1 MLNPPAPLAAT
12 DGRETM
18 DPVTPSAE
26 VLLEHAQFLRRLARG
41 ILHDADAADDVA
53 EDAIVAALGERPTN
67 LRAWLGK
74 VARHL
79 ALSRRRADTRRDL
92 RERAAARPE
101 ALPSAAE
108 GVARLELQRKVVDA
122 VLALDEPYR
131 SVVVHRFF
139 YDLAPGEIAK
149 RLQVP
154 LETVRTRLRRALEQL
169 RARLDASHGRESWSV
184 ALLAI
189 AAPRKTP
196 LGGILAMSVKSKFV
210 AASVLAL
217 ACVALGVSALAR
229 REGPPP
235 RAPVTQEARRAEPA
249 AVEAAP
255 APSPAPPPVDF
266 AAIDRDRDVFGVV
279 VDADGNPV
287 ANADVRV
294 IRYPAMGVAKGL
306 AQAESVE
313 GPGTMTASDGS
324 FALRV
329 ERGEEV
335 DLRVKARGFVELQRR
350 WCPAGGKVRI
360 LMRKGVSLRVRATGP
375 DGRPLAGAHVVMFK
389 GRAPEMEV
397 AGIYVFLEGLTDERG
412 TCVLGDLLPAREVQV
427 AAWHADMAFPKPA
440 PVQLPATGEAE
451 LELKAEQGRELSGR
465 VTDAATGAPV
475 EGAIVNAYPMVVPF
489 ASFVRT
495 DADGRYR
502 LGGWGSERALFVH
515 ARGYASGREEVGD
528 RSQVDFALNPGVTVT
543 GVVRDVTGAPLA
555 GAFVGAFASDRTEI
569 RETWTDGEGRFELP
583 GVSRA
588 RELVVAKQGFAQVQQ
603 PIGAKEAEIVLG
615 EGYRLEGR
623 VLGADGQPVEGAEV
637 EVTMA
642 TMVSVAGPSRGV
654 PQRYRRHTDDL
665 GRFRF
670 ADLPS
675 GPCRVSARVGE
686 RSIDRDVAIEAS
698 DVADVELR
706 VEAREVG
713 RQFTVQVVDEAGR
726 PVSGV
731 YIRSVYQPQ
740 GRTTDSEGRVTLEM
754 HPDVDEEQVQVSKVP
769 DRFAQPPNVMYRG
782 GQGELRIVLHDAAPV
797 SGQVILDGKPLASAF
812 VVLTGPAKF
821 RAYDTTA
828 ADGKFS
834 ARAPVGTRVDVS
846 LSGQVMNEMQP
857 IYGER
862 KDVLAGTQ
870 DLILEARRV
879 PLDRTLRV
887 RVVTPDGTGVPDM
900 QIVPLDARGWRPAE
914 GAQATDA
921 SGTLELAAL
930 PAAEFVVRL
939 WSDPPA
945 PWAPPKQLDLKVV
958 PNGQEIVFRF
968 REGKPIRGVVR
979 KPDGTGARAGVR
991 AWRGEES
998 VAFARCADDG
1008 TFVLHVPA
1016 EEPEPVRLVAYGDE
1030 GPEGE
1035 LPSVAPGAEG
1045 VVIQLEEE

>member
-1 MLNPPAPLAAT
+1 
-12 DGRETM
+12 M

-41 ILHDADAADDVA
+41 ILHDADAAADVA

-139 YDLAPGEIAK
+139 YGLAPGEIAK

-196 LGGILAMSVKSKFV
+196 LGGILAMSVKSKVV

-229 REGPPP
+229 RDGPPH

-266 AAIDRDRDVFGVV
+266 AAIDRDRDVFGIV
-279 VDADGNPV
+279 VDEGGNAV

-335 DLRVKARGFVELQRR
+335 DLRVKAAGFVELQRR
-350 WCPAGGKVRI
+350 WCPAGGRVRI

-375 DGRPLAGAHVVMFK
+375 DGQPLAGAHVVMFK

-412 TCVLGDLLPAREVQV
+412 TCVLEDLLPAREVQV
-427 AAWHADMAFPKPA
+427 AAWHAGLVFPKPA

-515 ARGYASGREEVGD
+515 AKGYATAREEVGEGAEID
-528 RSQVDFALNPGVTVT
+528 VALKPGFAVT
-543 GVVRDVTGAPLA
+543 GVVRDASGAPVA
-555 GAFVGAFASDRTEI
+555 GAFVGAMASDRTEI
-569 RETWTDGEGRFELP
+569 RETWTDAEGRFELR
-583 GVSRA
+583 VLARA
-588 RELVVAKQGFAQVQQ
+588 RTLVAAKPGFARVSM
-603 PIGAKEAEIVLG
+603 PIEGDSMEVVLAEG
-615 EGYRLEGR
+615 RRLEGR
-623 VLGADGQPVEGAEV
+623 VIGADGQVAEGCV
-637 EVTMA
+637 VTARA
-642 TMVSVAGPSRGV
+642 TMVTAAGAAATQDGTSRE
-654 PQRYRRHTDDL
+654 RHTDDL

-670 ADLPS
+670 TDLPPGS
-675 GPCRVSARVGE
+675 FGVSARNGDRSADIHVTIGE
-686 RSIDRDVAIEAS
+686 ADVL
-698 DVADVELR
+698 DVELR
-706 VEAREVG
+706 FEEPRVEPGHQYA
-713 RQFTVQVVDEAGR
+713 VQVVDDAGR
-726 PVSGV
+726 PVAGV
-731 YIRSVYQPQ
+731 LVRSIYQPQ
-740 GRTTDSEGRVTLEM
+740 GNATDAQGRATLEM
-754 HPDVDEEQVQVSKVP
+754 HKDVDVDQVLVSKF
-769 DRFAQPPNVMYRG
+769 DGRYAQPPAATYRPG
-782 GQGELRIVLHDAAPV
+782 DGDLRIVLREAASV
-797 SGQVILDGKPLASAF
+797 SGQVLLEGKPLGRAVCMARGPDGFPYSATSDQEGRF
-812 VVLTGPAKF
+812 LFRVPARTRIDVVLTG
-821 RAYDTTA
+821 
-828 ADGKFS
+828 
-834 ARAPVGTRVDVS
+834 
-846 LSGQVMNEMQP
+846 QVQMEMLP
-857 IYGER
+857 IYGELT
-862 KDVLAGTQ
+862 DVAAGSEG
-870 DLILEARRV
+870 LVLEARRV
-879 PLDRTLRV
+879 PLDRTLVV
-887 RVVTPDGTGVPDM
+887 RVVTPDGKGVPDM
-900 QIVPLDARGWRPAE
+900 QVFPHDARGWRPRE
-914 GAQATDA
+914 GTEATDA
-921 SGTLELAAL
+921 SGRIEFAGL
-930 PAAEFVVRL
+930 PAAEFLLRL
-939 WSDPPA
+939 HSHAPA
-945 PWAPPKQLDLKVV
+945 PWAQAKPYELKLV
-958 PNGQEIVFRF
+958 PNGQEVVFTL
-968 REGKPIRGVVR
+968 REGKAIRGTVR
-979 KPDGTGARAGVR
+979 KPDGAGAASGVR

-998 VAFARCADDG
+998 VAFARSRDDG
-1008 TFVLHVPA
+1008 TFVLYVAA
-1016 EEPEPVRLVAYGDE
+1016 EEPDPVRLVAYGDD
-1030 GPEGE
+1030 GLEGE
-1035 LPSVAPGAEG
+1035 ALSVAPGAEG
-1045 VVIQLEEE
+1045 VVIGLRPR